1 MHFTKKLI
9 HLVIKK
15 MYSASGRTQNSQSN
29 IVANLR
35 LFPLSPLNTLKNTKA
50 CPTREITPGWA
61 SFNEILAEARMKSA
75 MQKKSAFADEI
86 KSTHREP
93 RFHPTE
99 GRISSSKMISPTR
112 KGGFS

>member
-1 MHFTKKLI
+1 VKENTSL
-9 HLVIKK
+9 
-15 MYSASGRTQNSQSN
+15 YEN
-29 IVANLR
+29 
-35 LFPLSPLNTLKNTKA
+35 PL
-50 CPTREITPGWA
+50 
-61 SFNEILAEARMKSA
+61 NEILASARMKSA
-75 MQKKSAFADEI
+75 DADEICFADEI

>member
-1 MHFTKKLI
+1 
-9 HLVIKK
+9 
-15 MYSASGRTQNSQSN
+15 
-29 IVANLR
+29 
-35 LFPLSPLNTLKNTKA
+35 
-50 CPTREITPGWA
+50 
-61 SFNEILAEARMKSA
+61 MKSA
-75 MQKKSAFADEI
+75 NADEIQANGLDEI

>member
-1 MHFTKKLI
+1 MP
-9 HLVIKK
+9 
-15 MYSASGRTQNSQSN
+15 N
-29 IVANLR
+29 
-35 LFPLSPLNTLKNTKA
+35 
-50 CPTREITPGWA
+50 REITPGWA
-61 SFNEILAEARMKSA
+61 YFNEILAEARMKSA
-75 MQKKSAFADEI
+75 MQMKSANADEI